1 MREKRKL
8 WTVGQI
14 DATGIR
20 GPHEKELEDISQNKF
35 PLFIDMNIDVL
46 RDIVA
51 NDLGGIIENIG
62 LDEDWTITIEMF
74 PEVSIHICFFYY
86 GHEFGDG
93 IEAEFKFF
101 FSGENANLVPGEDSA
116 TYIDI
121 IMDFLERMIHNKE
134 PFEKSYDKR
143 TDLMVNV
150 LKQRKDP
157 FKLLK
162 DEDKEKLSTYIG
174 AKVWITTNGWRIKK
188 ELFPNIY
195 TEIIWDNQN
204 NLNITFSGDNISK
217 KIGSYHAEFLGIFV
231 INHILRYITLNN
243 LNKELPDIC
252 YIMFSRMFTKEKG
265 WDHRRT

>member
-1 MREKRKL
+1 MGEKRKL

-20 GPHEKELEDISQNKF
+20 GPHEKELEDISQTKY
-35 PLFIDMNIDVL
+35 PLFIDIDNNTL
-46 RDIVA
+46 EDIVS

-74 PEVSIHICFFYY
+74 PEVNIHMCYFYY
-86 GHEFGDG
+86 GDEFGDG
-93 IEAEFKFF
+93 IEAGFKFF

-116 TYIDI
+116 TFIDI

-134 PFEKSYDKR
+134 PFEKNYDKR
-143 TDLMVNV
+143 TDLMVKV
-150 LKQRKDP
+150 LTQRKDP

-162 DEDKEKLSTYIG
+162 DDDREKISTYIG
-174 AKVWITTNGWRIKK
+174 AKVWKTTSGWRIKK
-188 ELFPNIY
+188 ELFPNIF
-195 TEIIWDNQN
+195 TEIIWNNQN
-204 NLNITFSGDNISK
+204 NLDITFSGDDLSK
-217 KIGSYHAEFLGIFV
+217 KIGSYHVEFLGIFV